1 MVLRVRNEC
10 ILYMC
15 GTEAAAVKRQ
25 VWQRIFSK
33 YGTTILSFHM
43 LLCQCDLTLLLL
55 TERRSITRLLDLR
68 RKIQEVQ
75 IILVYDPNTACDILN
90 TKKI

>member
-55 TERRSITRLLDLR
+55 TEKVYNKATGPKKEKY
-68 RKIQEVQ
+68 RKS
-75 IILVYDPNTACDILN
+75 
-90 TKKI
+90 K